1 MSDSAFNLV
10 NNPDTTRVPWTSVVN
25 TYPMVS
31 DQSTIATQALSL
43 AGDTAAVS
51 TAEAY
56 TDSKIPKTYVNGTLK
71 TSQRLRWVD
80 STTTSGGNA
89 TFYIT
94 SDRTS
99 SGTARATAIDIDSVV
114 PVTTDGTAQYAF
126 GVATS
131 PTVKSVV
138 IPILKQAFSGISVV
152 GINVLGSV
160 TNSAAP
166 DGTAVKV
173 TLDGDAV

>member
-1 MSDSAFNLV
+1 MSDSAFNLT
-10 NNPDTTRVPWTSVVN
+10 NNPDTTRVPWVSITN
-25 TYPMVS
+25 TYPMTNDS
-31 DQSTIATQALSL
+31 TTIATQALSL
-43 AGDTAAVS
+43 QSDMAAVA

-71 TSQRLRWVD
+71 TTQRLRWVD

-94 SDRTS
+94 SDKTS
-99 SGTARATAIDIDSVV
+99 SGTARATAIDIDSIV
-114 PVTTDGTAQYAF
+114 PVTTDGTSQYAF
-126 GVATS
+126 GVVTS

-138 IPILKQAFSGISVV
+138 IPILKQAFSGVSVV